1 MSDLYSIVCRDKPGS
16 KPTRMAHLADHLAH
30 IEAVLDRIKL
40 AAPLRDD
47 AEQDFT
53 GSVLV
58 VTASSI
64 ADARAFIEADPYF
77 KADIWESVQVDKLG
91 MAAGDWVGGKPW

>member
-1 MSDLYSIVCRDKPGS
+1 MSDLYTIVCRDKPGS
-16 KPTRMAHLADHLAH
+16 KTTRMARLTDHLAH
-30 IEAVLDRIKL
+30 IDTVYDRIKI

-47 AEQDFT
+47 ADEDFT
-53 GSVLV
+53 GALLV
-58 VTASSI
+58 VTATSV

-91 MAAGDWVGGKPW
+91 MSAGEWVGGKPW